1 MALAPRNPL
10 ASDVNAQNRQ
20 AAGDRARLSTLN
32 RARRAYMRGDIR
44 AGQSI
49 ERSLKLQD
57 EMAAM
62 GAPVGA
68 TRRAEDITSIA
79 GGRLAAQ
86 DALIAEQQR
95 NAAMMRQMRENF
107 FRPQPTTGTTAAFSA
122 GGAGGA
128 GAGAGAAA
136 ATGRFV
142 ATPGGGQKWVT
153 DAVDRPQPTTG
164 PSSTTAL
171 DRPQST
177 TGPAAMPVSTT
188 PAAPPA
194 ATPAAASTGRFVATP
209 GGGQKWVTDQPKTPA
224 AAAPSATTP
233 AAPPAAT
240 PAAPSATTP
249 AAAPPTTPAAA
260 PSATT
265 PAAPPTEQ
273 PKIML
278 ADITNPDYRT
288 NPMTYGDY
296 IAKGGSLYTEAG
308 KKTLADTEAILSKPR
323 EANQMSKS
331 LTSGLRTPE
340 QLDKDLEKFK
350 PAPFTPSPPTAAELK
365 TAADE
370 ARYQRLPGLTK
381 VGIGAKNLV
390 TSAVTGATNLVTK
403 QPETLLPPSVKGIVQ
418 VARGVNEMAPSA
430 VSAVTGAIESAGNTM
445 MRGIESGAA
454 PARNWLAGS
463 EQKSKAELAY
473 EATLKNP
480 RVTPRAMGGP
490 VKAGSPYLVGEEGP
504 ELVVPK
510 TAEKPFIPDSV
521 ARGILGL
528 VDNGARFYQGLMG
541 AANMM
546 TEAEIKAA
554 EELLARRKAAGE
566 PAFVPIAER
575 YKGEPWYTQ
584 MGKQIRDAFSVTPNE
599 VAPFIAEET
608 LPAKK
613 AVASFTD
620 NEFNKTARLKAKY
633 LTPEILGT
641 EGQIVSKVAQLIPG
655 QRALSPVLD
664 AGESRSLPAGIP
676 AAAATLLIPGKGK
689 LTREIYQEG
698 LSDLIKGA
706 ASAAQPFVVGE
717 EGPEIVVPAKDGT
730 VIPAEQTQELLK
742 KKRREM
748 LMPKSTAK
756 ARG

>member
-1 MALAPRNPL
+1 
-10 ASDVNAQNRQ
+10 
-20 AAGDRARLSTLN
+20 
-32 RARRAYMRGDIR
+32 
-44 AGQSI
+44 
-49 ERSLKLQD
+49 
-57 EMAAM
+57 
-62 GAPVGA
+62 
-68 TRRAEDITSIA
+68 
-79 GGRLAAQ
+79 
-86 DALIAEQQR
+86 
-95 NAAMMRQMRENF
+95 
-107 FRPQPTTGTTAAFSA
+107 
-122 GGAGGA
+122 
-128 GAGAGAAA
+128 
-136 ATGRFV
+136 
-142 ATPGGGQKWVT
+142 
-153 DAVDRPQPTTG
+153 
-164 PSSTTAL
+164 
-171 DRPQST
+171 
-177 TGPAAMPVSTT
+177 
-188 PAAPPA
+188 
-194 ATPAAASTGRFVATP
+194 
-209 GGGQKWVTDQPKTPA
+209 
-224 AAAPSATTP
+224 
-233 AAPPAAT
+233 
-240 PAAPSATTP
+240 
-249 AAAPPTTPAAA
+249 
-260 PSATT
+260 
-265 PAAPPTEQ
+265 
-273 PKIML
+273 ML